1 MGWGVVR
8 RCRYVFSFALF
19 EGCALWTLVSFHLVS
34 KVRMSCVAALRPS
47 QCHSTTSSLETAGG
61 KGWHGNTGHSTYKVP
76 PTTNMPNSRM
86 LAVEGGNGEEME
98 TQIAELNTTSLRIRN
113 TSTTLGHQGKLW
125 DGNGLDIRLDDL
137 LLRHWHF
144 EVVLGRVFF
153 WDGVE
158 GMEAWDGGIEYAI
171 ELEYGIE
178 YGIHNRLLHK
188 S

>member
-1 MGWGVVR
+1 
-8 RCRYVFSFALF
+8 
-19 EGCALWTLVSFHLVS
+19 
-34 KVRMSCVAALRPS
+34 
-47 QCHSTTSSLETAGG
+47 
-61 KGWHGNTGHSTYKVP
+61 
-76 PTTNMPNSRM
+76 M